1 MVFNLLKISEISNAK
16 KLLYIYQTN
25 QKYIYMI
32 TKCKNSLQMIHMFL
46 QKVNCEGIYFFE
58 FLRFFPYIRCHRD
71 SLFPPEKRCG
81 GNEATNGSNANLPSC
96 QNQSTPCH
104 SECESPFF
112 AWTGNSAIKK
122 MIAEDGNYS
131 FVAPLFISKFV

>member
-1 MVFNLLKISEISNAK
+1 MCPMLRMYFISIRQISN
-16 KLLYIYQTN
+16 ICMC
-25 QKYIYMI
+25 MI
-32 TKCKNSLQMIHMFL
+32 TKCRNSLQGIHMFL
-46 QKVNCEGIYFFE
+46 QKVNCKGIYFFE
-58 FLRFFPYIRCHRD
+58 FLGFFSYIRCHRD

-96 QNQSTPCH
+96 QNQSTACH

-122 MIAEDGNYS
+122 MIAEDGNCS
-131 FVAPLFISKFV
+131 FVSPLFISKFI